1 VFEAPLCGT
10 DSNLADVGRYVVR
23 VSRKAV
29 RRDVRPT
36 VRTGIGGQPT
46 GKVCGVLVGAT
57 GVKPGASLVDRKQ
70 VNTGTIPGCPFPR
83 PHQVR
88 GG

>member
-1 VFEAPLCGT
+1 VLEASLCGA
-10 DSNLADVGRYVVR
+10 DSNLADVGRHVVR
-23 VSRKAV
+23 VSRKV
-29 RRDVRPT
+29 LRRDVRPV
-36 VRTGIGGQPT
+36 VRTRIGGQPT

-83 PHQVR
+83 PNRVR